1 MEQLRLK
8 QLQNATFEDITEV
21 EETVIAG
28 DFPSLKKHRRLSNT
42 FTKFP
47 NAKRKRT
54 KFGGGLDDDDEFDA
68 DDPEMEAIG
77 GGPTGGVGG
86 DDDDDMVM
94 YDPNESIIAGPEDEE
109 DDL

>member
-28 DFPSLKKHRRLSNT
+28 EFPSLKKHRRLSNT

-54 KFGGGLDDDDEFDA
+54 KFGGLDDDDEFDA
-68 DDPEMEAIG
+68 DDPETDVIG
-77 GGPTGGVGG
+77 GGPAVGVG